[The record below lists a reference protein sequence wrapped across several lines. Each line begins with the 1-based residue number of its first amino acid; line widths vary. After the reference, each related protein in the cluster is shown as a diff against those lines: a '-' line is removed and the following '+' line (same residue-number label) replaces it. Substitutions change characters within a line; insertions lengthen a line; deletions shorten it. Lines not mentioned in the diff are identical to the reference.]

1 LLGVVERFGKE
12 TVTLVESQGSAEVTL
27 RDGFTFTLTNA
38 ALTGRLQLDMGRVA
52 RSIPA
57 SVRVLTVHGADDQ
70 TIPVADAHEFDKLVS
85 NHVLAVI
92 PGASH
97 NFSGNEREV
106 ASHIRD
112 VYLQTIRFD
121 EPASLT
127 T

>member
-1 LLGVVERFGKE
+1 VVERFGKE

-97 NFSGNEREV
+97 NFSGKEREV
-106 ASHIRD
+106 ARHIRD